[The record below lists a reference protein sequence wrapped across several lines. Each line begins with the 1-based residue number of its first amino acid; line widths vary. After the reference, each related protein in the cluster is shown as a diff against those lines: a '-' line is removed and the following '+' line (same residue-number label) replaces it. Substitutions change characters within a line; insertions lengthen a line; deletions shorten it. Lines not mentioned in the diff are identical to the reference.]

1 MPDTPD
7 LATLDDVRRFLATH
21 DPEGLLAPCGLG
33 ELAVAPGALRQLPA
47 IVLRL
52 VGGGLGRRP
61 RVTLLVDE
69 TLILRQGVDV
79 KTSVQSDLA
88 AVCEVTRVTLS
99 DGSAELHVVQETV
112 DEARAGCAGAD
123 VVVALG
129 GGTISDIGK
138 LAADGPQVR
147 LVTVM
152 TAASVDGY
160 TDDVSVTLKQGVKRT
175 VPSRWPDVVLGDAE
189 TVAGAPPRMTRS
201 GYGEM
206 TSMYVA
212 PADWRLAAL
221 VGAGTAFQEGPV
233 ALLGALSGQ
242 LDSCA
247 AGVAASEPAAVQTL
261 TWALALRGIA
271 TGVAGTTAC
280 LSGVEHL
287 VSHMLDLRAAQLGSP
302 TGLHGEQVGVGSVL
316 AACAWEM
323 LHERLLADPAARVRR
338 GELDPELAESRVRR
352 AFDGLDPTGRIG
364 SECWT
369 DYARKLGRVRT
380 AVPRV
385 DAVLARW
392 DEHRPSLDA
401 LLRPSSV
408 IARGLRS
415 AGAPVLFDDLDSTTD
430 VATARWAL
438 QNCALM
444 RDRFTVVDLL
454 TVLGW
459 WEDGDVDEVVS
470 RAGVAVA
477 TASAVATA

>member
-1 MPDTPD
+1 MPDSPA
-7 LATLDDVRRFLATH
+7 LATLEDVRGLLAAH

-33 ELAVAPGALRQLPA
+33 DLVVGPDALRELPTT
-47 IVLRL
+47 VLRL
-52 VGGGLGRRP
+52 AGDGLGRRP

-69 TLILRQGVDV
+69 TAILRHGRDV
-79 KTSVQSDLA
+79 KSRVESDLA
-88 AVCEVTRVTLS
+88 DGCEVTRVTLS
-99 DGSAELHVVQETV
+99 DGSPELHVVEEMV
-112 DEARAGCAGAD
+112 ELARAGCAGAD

-129 GGTISDIGK
+129 GGTISDLGK
-138 LAADGPQVR
+138 LAADGADVR

-160 TDDVSVTLKQGVKRT
+160 TDDVSVTLTQGVKRT
-175 VPSRWPDVVLGDAE
+175 IPSRWPDVVLGDAE

-221 VGAGTAFQEGPV
+221 VGAGPAFHPGPV
-233 ALLGALSGQ
+233 ALLGALADQ

-247 AGVAASEPAAVQTL
+247 PGVAASEPAAVQTL

-287 VSHMLDLRAAQLGSP
+287 VSHMLDVRAAQLGSA

-323 LHERLLADPAARVRR
+323 VHERLATTPTARVRAV
-338 GELDPELAESRVRR
+338 ELDPQRAESRVRA
-352 AFDGLDPTGRIG
+352 AFEGLDPTGRIG
-364 SECWT
+364 TECWS
-369 DYARKLGRVRT
+369 DYARKLGRLR
-380 AVPRV
+380 AARPQA
-385 DAVLARW
+385 DAVLAEW
-392 DEHRPSLDA
+392 QAHRPSLDA
-401 LLRPSSV
+401 LLRPSDV

-415 AGAPVLFDDLDSTTD
+415 AGAPVLYADLGSAVDA
-430 VATARWAL
+430 ATGRWAL
-438 QNCALM
+438 QHCAFM

-454 TVLGW
+454 NVLGW
-459 WEDGDVDEVVS
+459 WEDSDVDEVLARAEVAAA
-470 RAGVAVA
+470 AGV
-477 TASAVATA
+477 TA

>member
-1 MPDTPD
+1 MLDSPA
-7 LATLDDVRRFLATH
+7 LATLDDVRSLLAAH
-21 DPEGLLAPCGLG
+21 DPDGQLAPCGLG
-33 ELAVAPGALRQLPA
+33 DLVVSPDALRELPA
-47 IVLRL
+47 TVLRL
-52 VGGGLGRRP
+52 AGGGLGRRP

-69 TLILRQGVDV
+69 TLVLREGEDV
-79 KTSVQSDLA
+79 KARVQSALTAICD
-88 AVCEVTRVTLS
+88 VTRVTLS
-99 DGSAELHVVQETV
+99 DGLAELHVVGEMIEQ
-112 DEARAGCAGAD
+112 ARAGCAGAD

-129 GGTISDIGK
+129 GGTISDLGK
-138 LAADGPQVR
+138 LAADGPDVR

-189 TVAGAPPRMTRS
+189 TVAAAPPRMARS

-221 VGAGTAFQEGPV
+221 LGVGPAFHEGPV
-233 ALLGALSGQ
+233 ALLGALADQ

-247 AGVAASEPAAVQTL
+247 AGVAESEPAAVQTL

-316 AACAWEM
+316 AACAWEL
-323 LHERLLADPAARVRR
+323 LHKRLAADPAPRVHLV
-338 GELDPELAESRVRR
+338 ELDPGLAESRVHS

-364 SECWT
+364 SECWG
-369 DYARKLGRVRT
+369 DYARKLGRLRS

-385 DAVLARW
+385 EAVVGGW
-392 DEHRPSLDA
+392 QDYRPELDA

-415 AGAPVLFDDLDSTTD
+415 AGAPVLFEDLDSGID
-430 VATARWAL
+430 AATGRWAL
-438 QNCALM
+438 QHCALM
-444 RDRFTVVDLL
+444 RDRVTVVDLL

-459 WEDGDVDEVVS
+459 WQDGDVDEVLA
-470 RAGVAVA
+470 RAR
-477 TASAVATA
+477 SAVSAGATT